1 MIDVYINNKKYE
13 FEKDTRLIDA
23 CRSVGIDV
31 PSLCYH
37 PDLES
42 FAGCRLC
49 LVEVRKGTRAKLV
62 ASCVYPIRRTEYFYT
77 DTPLVKETRRMTAQ
91 FLLARAPE
99 AKEVLEEAVGET
111 LEPVFESRDIFNKK
125 CIMCGLCFRVCQKQ
139 GTAAIDFSGRGT
151 AKEVTTPYKEANDAC
166 IGCGSCAAICPT
178 GAILMVEREDMRALW
193 RNQFE
198 LLECP
203 ICGKRHIT
211 GKMVDYMK
219 RKTELPED
227 KILICPE
234 CRQQMMGKEM
244 LTGVSHE
251 S

>member
-1 MIDVYINNKKYE
+1 
-13 FEKDTRLIDA
+13 
-23 CRSVGIDV
+23 
-31 PSLCYH
+31 
-37 PDLES
+37 
-42 FAGCRLC
+42 
-49 LVEVRKGTRAKLV
+49 
-62 ASCVYPIRRTEYFYT
+62 
-77 DTPLVKETRRMTAQ
+77 
-91 FLLARAPE
+91 
-99 AKEVLEEAVGET
+99 
-111 LEPVFESRDIFNKK
+111 
-125 CIMCGLCFRVCQKQ
+125 
-139 GTAAIDFSGRGT
+139 
-151 AKEVTTPYKEANDAC
+151 
-166 IGCGSCAAICPT
+166 
-178 GAILMVEREDMRALW
+178 MVEREDMRALW

-203 ICGKRHIT
+203 MCGKRHIT